1 MSLEANRFLGRLYGE
16 AVADQQRQDRQIL
29 QKIKGRKEVQ
39 EVVADLDLSQRDYN
53 FFRRLLNNLSFEIYK
68 TQSAL
73 AEDNDT
79 ALTESL
85 ANLVSDW
92 NNLVSALARIKYNKL
107 KYADKIKVYNDIKEI
122 RPSLSQISDLLTGKA
137 AVDDKFEALKDRIDK
152 IIMQIDRDMYDQ
164 ISYPLKEQVA
174 LLDYKEP
181 EEDDEDDEDEGDEED
196 DEEGEDEDD

>member
-1 MSLEANRFLGRLYGE
+1 MGGLEANKFLGRLYGE

-39 EVVADLDLSQRDYN
+39 EVVSDLDLSQRDYN
-53 FFRRLLNNLSFEIYK
+53 FFKRLLNNLSFEIYK

-92 NNLVSALARIKYNKL
+92 NNLVTALSRIKYNKL

-122 RPSLSQISDLLTGKA
+122 RPSLSLISDRLTGKA

-152 IIMQIDRDMYDQ
+152 IIMKIDRDMYDQ

-174 LLDYKEP
+174 LLDYNEP
-181 EEDDEDDEDEGDEED
+181 EEDDEDDEEGDEEGD
-196 DEEGEDEDD
+196 DEEDEDD